1 MIEEDRDYNK
11 VEEELKRADHLIYVS
26 LKYTRTVDVIL
37 SVIARLISAQ
47 EILIDKLLE
56 FLEKK
61 KKVKGINMKKAY
73 LIKISWVREFFK
85 KDADVNAL
93 LDFYELLV
101 KIMKSEH
108 IKRGEFRKGL
118 MLIAQ
123 DKRGEVVAEVN
134 VEVLKEYYKNTED
147 LIKKIEKIIK

>member
-1 MIEEDRDYNK
+1 MIEEDKNYDDI
-11 VEEELKRADHLIYVS
+11 EEELKRADHLIYVS

-37 SVIARLISAQ
+37 SVIARLVSIQ
-47 EILIDKLLE
+47 ETLIDILLE

-61 KKVKGINMKKAY
+61 KKVKDINMGKPY
-73 LIKISWVREFFK
+73 LIKLNWLREGFK
-85 KDADVNAL
+85 KDASVNEL

-108 IKRGEFRKGL
+108 IRKGEFRKGL

-123 DKRGEVVAEVN
+123 DKNAEIVAEVN
-134 VEVLKEYYKNTED
+134 VDVLKEYYKNTKN
-147 LIKKIEKIIK
+147 LGKKIYKIIK